1 VTVAASDL
9 ALGVAIALPW
19 ILVPVLGAWRATHST
34 SLDEEPET
42 LPDDP
47 PLVSI
52 VVPARDEARNIAR
65 CVSSIIGTR
74 YPRVEIIVV
83 DDHSTDATASVVRS
97 IANDDPRVR
106 VLAAPD
112 LPAGWFGKPW
122 ACATGARAAAGAIL
136 CFTDADTVHAPDLLP
151 RVVHALRRRDVAML
165 SVAGVQELGTF
176 WETVLQPQVFAMLS
190 LRYGGTETVNGSP
203 HAYDKIAN
211 GQYIVITRAAYD
223 AVGGHESVRGAV
235 AEDLMLAQRVFGA
248 GIAEAIVLG
257 TAQLSTRMYTSL
269 DEVVRGWRKN
279 IFAGGVEALPKHP
292 VVRAVF
298 PFALLLFPVLQLVP
312 VLALA
317 AAASGSLWPDGAA
330 LVWSVIATTVALI
343 SWMLLYRRVGRS
355 AWYAF
360 VSPLGAAVFTWIILG
375 AIARGR
381 RVAWKGR
388 EYRAA

>member
-1 VTVAASDL
+1 M
-9 ALGVAIALPW
+9 
-19 ILVPVLGAWRATHST
+19 
-34 SLDEEPET
+34 
-42 LPDDP
+42 
-47 PLVSI
+47 
-52 VVPARDEARNIAR
+52 
-65 CVSSIIGTR
+65 
-74 YPRVEIIVV
+74 
-83 DDHSTDATASVVRS
+83 
-97 IANDDPRVR
+97 
-106 VLAAPD
+106 
-112 LPAGWFGKPW
+112 
-122 ACATGARAAAGAIL
+122 
-136 CFTDADTVHAPDLLP
+136 
-151 RVVHALRRRDVAML
+151 RRRDVAML

-279 IFAGGVEALPKHP
+279 IFAGGVEALPRHP